1 MFRGHILKF
10 KFKKIIKK
18 NHSTEKRKS
27 EKGAEEKSWTR
38 RNEFCFNL

>member
-10 KFKKIIKK
+10 KQKK
-18 NHSTEKRKS
+18 NPSTEIRKS

-38 RNEFCFNL
+38 RKSFFFNL